1 MRALVLFALA
11 TLVGGC
17 APTRST
23 STNDVAI
30 PPAGSV
36 SPARPNGAV
45 AELRPLTVETRKK
58 ERSARPAAG
67 RPVPPGGGTA
77 FDTAAAC
84 EETITWPAVHGSAS
98 PETDERINRALRNE
112 AWILDGEAFATC
124 AVGHRVR
131 ASRGF
136 EVVWNTKGI
145 FAVRETESSQYEG
158 SIHPWE
164 PGKERWLAFDTRTGA
179 TLGAA
184 EILDLEADGK
194 RAKVA
199 HLLERCVKQHVR
211 DVNGDDPAARTDMLS
226 RVNLDNPALLA
237 LPTPRGLRFGATGYA
252 PPARVLEGQGPV
264 LTWAA
269 LAREGVL
276 RPDGLGVDVLALTR
290 GASTPGDEPCARAE

>member
-1 MRALVLFALA
+1 MRALVLLTLA

-17 APTRST
+17 NSTRS
-23 STNDVAI
+23 SSPNDVAI
-30 PPAGSV
+30 PTAGAL
-36 SPARPNGAV
+36 PDAQAKAAV

-77 FDTAAAC
+77 FEAAASC
-84 EETITWPAVHGSAS
+84 EEAIAWPTVHGSAS
-98 PETDERINRALRNE
+98 PEIDERINRALRND
-112 AWILDGEAFATC
+112 AWLLGGDVVQKC
-124 AVGHRVR
+124 VVGQRVR

-136 EVVWNTKGI
+136 EVVWNASGI

-179 TLGAA
+179 PLGAA
-184 EILDLEADGK
+184 EILDLEADGN

-199 HLLERCVKQHVR
+199 RLLERCVRKHVH
-211 DVNGDDPAARTDMLS
+211 DVNGDDPTARADMLS

-276 RPDGLGVDVLALTR
+276 RPGGFGDHLVSLSR
-290 GASTPGDEPCARAE
+290 GASTPSDEPCALEE

>member
-1 MRALVLFALA
+1 MRALVLLALA
-11 TLVGGC
+11 TLGSGC
-17 APTRST
+17 TPTRST
-23 STNDVAI
+23 ASNDVAI
-30 PPAGSV
+30 RPAGSL
-36 SPARPNGAV
+36 PDAQPREAV
-45 AELRPLTVETRKK
+45 AQLRPLIVETRKK
-58 ERSARPAAG
+58 ERSARPTSG

-77 FDTAAAC
+77 FEAAASC
-84 EETITWPAVHGSAS
+84 EEAITWPAVHGSAS
-98 PETDERINRALRNE
+98 PEIDERINRALRND
-112 AWILDGEAFATC
+112 AWLLDGDVFQKC
-124 AVGHRVR
+124 VVGQRVR

-136 EVVWNTKGI
+136 EVLWNTSGI
-145 FAVRETESSQYEG
+145 FAVRETELSQYEG

-179 TLGAA
+179 PVGTA

-199 HLLERCVKQHVR
+199 RLLEQCVRKHVH
-211 DVNGDDPAARTDMLS
+211 DVNGDDPTARADMLS

-276 RPDGLGVDVLALTR
+276 RPGGFGDHLVSLSR
-290 GASTPGDEPCARAE
+290 GASTPADEPCALAE